1 MAFANATSIQLP
13 GVIDKQETHTIAPD
27 FGTLVDQ
34 YQGLV
39 YNTCLGFLKHAE
51 DAEDMAQ
58 EVFIEVFRSI
68 KKFRGEANL
77 KTWLYRIA
85 VNKCLE
91 SIRKSNRQKRKGD
104 TLSISNEMDVGNERF
119 YHPGVVL
126 EQKERSAILF
136 DAIGQLAEHQQAAF
150 TLHKVE
156 GLSYEEIAKILEK
169 SVASV
174 ESLMHRAKSNLK
186 KLLKAYYDAS
196 E

>member
-1 MAFANATSIQLP
+1 MIFAHASSIELFR
-13 GVIDKQETHTIAPD
+13 VTDTKETHSITPD
-27 FGTLVDQ
+27 FGALVEQ

-39 YNTCLGFLKHAE
+39 YNTCLGFLKNAE

-58 EVFIEVFRSI
+58 EVFIEAFRSI
-68 KKFRGEANL
+68 HKFRGEAHL
-77 KTWLYRIA
+77 KTWLYRIS
-85 VNKCLE
+85 VNKSLE
-91 SIRKSNRQKRKGD
+91 AIRKSNRHKRKGE
-104 TLSISNEMDVGNERF
+104 TLSISGELEVGSERF

-126 EQKERSAILF
+126 EQKERSALLF
-136 DAIGQLAEHQQAAF
+136 EAIHKLSEHQQAAF

-156 GLSYEEIAKILEK
+156 GLSYEEIARVLDK

-186 KLLKAYYDAS
+186 KILKAYYEAS